1 MGRHITREPM
11 LAVGRERLAGK
22 RGKGKGN
29 NTGKGRYK
37 KAANILKWKAVKCRA
52 GQRLADVSQASL

>member
-1 MGRHITREPM
+1 MRSWNTIVEEVVSLESWEDCEKP
-11 LAVGRERLAGK
+11 
-22 RGKGKGN
+22 KGN

-52 GQRLADVSQASL
+52 GQGLADVSQASL